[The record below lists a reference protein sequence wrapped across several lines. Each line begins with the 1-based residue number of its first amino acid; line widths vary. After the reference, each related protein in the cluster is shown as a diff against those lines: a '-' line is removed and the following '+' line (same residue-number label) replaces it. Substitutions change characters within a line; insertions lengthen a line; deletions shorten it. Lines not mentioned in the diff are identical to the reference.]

1 MLNEVQPHICF
12 VGSSNLALALIGG
25 LVLKGFKKEKIHLIE
40 ERKNKDENMLKQ
52 KEKENGLKKAD
63 IVILLLEP
71 KNLKE
76 TLEPFKK
83 YLSRKV
89 IISMMAG
96 IDIAKLSTITGSKKV
111 VRVISNPPVLT
122 HTGTHV
128 LIASE
133 QMDQLDKDVIE
144 MLYSATGQTFWAAS
158 ETQTDAI
165 IALSG
170 SGPAYFFYILDSMIK
185 TGVSLG
191 LDKQFALDLALQAAS
206 GAVEMIRKTNVPP
219 ADLCGKVTLAN
230 GITESAL
237 RMFDLGNV
245 SDDIRLAMKAAYHR
259 SKEITSEIIS
269 EIG

>member
-40 ERKNKDENMLKQ
+40 ERKNNDENMLKQ

-96 IDIAKLSTITGSKKV
+96 VDIAKLSTITGSKKI

>member
-1 MLNEVQPHICF
+1 MLSAVQPNICF
-12 VGSSNLALALIGG
+12 IGSSNLALALIGG
-25 LVLKGFKKEKIHLIE
+25 LVLKGFQKEKIHLIE
-40 ERKNKDENMLKQ
+40 EKKINDLNILKQ
-52 KEKENGLKKAD
+52 KENGLKKAE
-63 IVILLLEP
+63 IVVLLLEP
-71 KNLKE
+71 KQLKE
-76 TLEPFKK
+76 ILIPLKK
-83 YLSRKV
+83 WLASK
-89 IISMMAG
+89 IIVSMMAG
-96 IDIAKLSTITGSKKV
+96 VDIANLTRFTGSKKI

-133 QMDQLDKDVIE
+133 QMDQLDKDLIE
-144 MLYSATGQTFWAAS
+144 MLYSATGQTFWAPS

-206 GAVEMIRKTNVPP
+206 GAVEMVRKSNVPP

-237 RMFDLGNV
+237 RMFELGNV

-259 SKEITSEIIS
+259 SKEITSEIITEVS
-269 EIG
+269 

>member
-1 MLNEVQPHICF
+1 MLSAVQPSICF
-12 VGSSNLALALIGG
+12 IGSSNLALALIGG
-25 LVLKGFKKEKIHLIE
+25 LVLKGFQKEKIHLIE
-40 ERKNKDENMLKQ
+40 EKKINDLNILNQ
-52 KEKENGLKKAD
+52 KENGLKKAE
-63 IVILLLEP
+63 IVVLLLDP
-71 KNLKE
+71 KQLKE
-76 TLEPFKK
+76 TLIPLKK
-83 YLSRKV
+83 ALANK
-89 IISMMAG
+89 IIVSMMAG
-96 IDIAKLSTITGSKKV
+96 IDIANLNRFTGSKKI

-133 QMDQLDKDVIE
+133 QMDQLDKDLIE
-144 MLYSATGQTFWAAS
+144 MLYSATGQTFWAPS

-206 GAVEMIRKTNVPP
+206 GAVEMIRKSNVPP

-237 RMFDLGNV
+237 RMFELGNV

-259 SKEITSEIIS
+259 SKEITSEIITEVS
-269 EIG
+269 

>member
-1 MLNEVQPHICF
+1 MLSAVQPSICF
-12 VGSSNLALALIGG
+12 IGSSNLALALIGG
-25 LVLKGFKKEKIHLIE
+25 LVLKGFQKEKIHLIE
-40 ERKNKDENMLKQ
+40 EKKINDTNILNQ
-52 KEKENGLKKAD
+52 KENGLKKAE
-63 IVILLLEP
+63 IVVLLLDP
-71 KNLKE
+71 KQLKE
-76 TLEPFKK
+76 TLIPLKK
-83 YLSRKV
+83 ALANK
-89 IISMMAG
+89 IIVSMMAG
-96 IDIAKLSTITGSKKV
+96 IDIANLNRFTGSKKI

-133 QMDQLDKDVIE
+133 QMDQLDKDLIE
-144 MLYSATGQTFWAAS
+144 MLYSATGQTFWAPS

-206 GAVEMIRKTNVPP
+206 GAVEMVRKSNVPP

-237 RMFDLGNV
+237 RMFELGNV

-259 SKEITSEIIS
+259 SKEITSEIITEVS
-269 EIG
+269 

>member
-40 ERKNKDENMLKQ
+40 ERKNNDENMLKQ

-96 IDIAKLSTITGSKKV
+96 VDIAKLSTITGSKKV

-191 LDKQFALDLALQAAS
+191 LDKQFALDLALQAAT

>member
-1 MLNEVQPHICF
+1 MLNAVQPNICF
-12 VGSSNLALALIGG
+12 IGSSNLALALIGG
-25 LVLKGFKKEKIHLIE
+25 LVLQGFKKEKIHLIE
-40 ERKNKDENMLKQ
+40 DKKISDTNILKQ
-52 KEKENGLKKAD
+52 KENGLKKAD

-71 KNLKE
+71 NNLKE
-76 TLEPFKK
+76 TLAPFKK
-83 YLSRKV
+83 YLASKV

-96 IDIAKLSTITGSKKV
+96 IDIAKLTAITGSKKV

-122 HTGTHV
+122 YTGTHV

-133 QMDQLDKDVIE
+133 QMDQLDKDIIE

-191 LDKQFALDLALQAAS
+191 LDKQFALDLALQAAT

-237 RMFDLGNV
+237 RMFELGNV

-269 EIG
+269 EVG

>member
-1 MLNEVQPHICF
+1 MLNAVHPNICF

-40 ERKNKDENMLKQ
+40 EKNINHTNALKQ
-52 KEKENGLKKAD
+52 NENGLKKAE
-63 IVILLLEP
+63 IVVLLLEP
-71 KNLKE
+71 KQLKE
-76 TLEPFKK
+76 ILVPLKK
-83 YLSRKV
+83 VLANK
-89 IISMMAG
+89 IIVSMMAG
-96 IDIAKLSTITGSKKV
+96 IDIANLARFTGSKKI

-144 MLYSATGQTFWAAS
+144 TLYSATGQTFWAPS

-206 GAVEMIRKTNVPP
+206 GAVEMVRKSNVSP

-237 RMFDLGNV
+237 RMFELGNL

-259 SKEITSEIIS
+259 SKEITSEIIT
-269 EIG
+269 EVN

>member
-1 MLNEVQPHICF
+1 MLNAVQPNICF

-25 LVLKGFKKEKIHLIE
+25 LVVKGFEKEKIHLIE
-40 ERKNKDENMLKQ
+40 EKKINNENMLKQ
-52 KEKENGLKKAD
+52 KESSLKKAD

-83 YLSRKV
+83 HLARKIV
-89 IISMMAG
+89 ISMMAG
-96 IDIAKLSTITGSKKV
+96 IDIARLATITGSKKI

-133 QMDQLDKDVIE
+133 QMDQIDKDLVE
-144 MLYSATGQTFWAAS
+144 TLYTATGQTFWAAS

-191 LDKQFALDLALQAAS
+191 LDKQFASDLALQAAT

-237 RMFDLGNV
+237 RMFELGNV

-269 EIG
+269 EVS

>member
-1 MLNEVQPHICF
+1 MLNAVQPNICF

-25 LVLKGFKKEKIHLIE
+25 LVLKGFKKKKIHLIE
-40 ERKNKDENMLKQ
+40 EKKINDENMLKQ
-52 KEKENGLKKAD
+52 KENGLKKAD

-83 YLSRKV
+83 YLARKIV
-89 IISMMAG
+89 ISMMAG
-96 IDIAKLSTITGSKKV
+96 IDIAKLATITGSKKV

-133 QMDQLDKDVIE
+133 QMDQIDKDLVE
-144 MLYSATGQTFWAAS
+144 TLYTATGQTFWAAS

-191 LDKQFALDLALQAAS
+191 LDKQFALDLALQAAT
-206 GAVEMIRKTNVPP
+206 GAVEMVRKTNVPP

-259 SKEITSEIIS
+259 SREITSEIIS
-269 EIG
+269 EVG

>member
-1 MLNEVQPHICF
+1 MLNAVHPNICF

-40 ERKNKDENMLKQ
+40 EKNINHTNALKQ
-52 KEKENGLKKAD
+52 NENGLNKAE
-63 IVILLLEP
+63 IVVLLLEP
-71 KNLKE
+71 KQLKE
-76 TLEPFKK
+76 ILVPLKK
-83 YLSRKV
+83 VLANK
-89 IISMMAG
+89 IIVSMMAG
-96 IDIAKLSTITGSKKV
+96 VDIANLARFTGSKKI

-144 MLYSATGQTFWAAS
+144 TLYSATGQTFWAPS

-206 GAVEMIRKTNVPP
+206 GAVEMVRKSNVPP

-237 RMFDLGNV
+237 RMFELGNL

-259 SKEITSEIIS
+259 SKEITSEIIT
-269 EIG
+269 EVN

>member
-1 MLNEVQPHICF
+1 MLSAVQPNICF
-12 VGSSNLALALIGG
+12 IGSSNLALALIGG
-25 LVLKGFKKEKIHLIE
+25 LVLKGFQKEKIHLIE
-40 ERKNKDENMLKQ
+40 EKKINDTKALKQ
-52 KEKENGLKKAD
+52 KENGLKKAE
-63 IVILLLEP
+63 IVVLLLEP
-71 KNLKE
+71 KQLKE
-76 TLEPFKK
+76 ILIPLKK
-83 YLSRKV
+83 WLASK
-89 IISMMAG
+89 IIVSMMAG
-96 IDIAKLSTITGSKKV
+96 VDIANLTRFTGSKKI

-133 QMDQLDKDVIE
+133 QMDQLDKDLIE
-144 MLYSATGQTFWAAS
+144 MLYSATGQTFWAPS

-206 GAVEMIRKTNVPP
+206 GAVEMVRKSNVPP

-237 RMFDLGNV
+237 RMFELGNV

-259 SKEITSEIIS
+259 SKEITSEIITEVS
-269 EIG
+269 

>member
-1 MLNEVQPHICF
+1 MLNEVQPNICF
-12 VGSSNLALALIGG
+12 IGSSNLALALIGG
-25 LVLKGFKKEKIHLIE
+25 MVLKGFKKEKIHLIE
-40 ERKNKDENMLKQ
+40 EKKINDTNALKQ
-52 KEKENGLKKAD
+52 REDGLKKAD
-63 IVILLLEP
+63 IVVLLLDP
-71 KNLKE
+71 KQLKE
-76 TLEPFKK
+76 TLAPFKK
-83 YLSRKV
+83 WLANK
-89 IISMMAG
+89 IIVSMMAG
-96 IDIAKLSTITGSKKV
+96 IDIENLSRFTGSKKI

-128 LIASE
+128 LIASQ
-133 QMDQLDKDVIE
+133 QMDQLDKDLIE
-144 MLYSATGQTFWAAS
+144 TLYSATGQAFWAPS

-191 LDKQFALDLALQAAS
+191 LDKQFALDLALQAAT
-206 GAVEMIRKTNVPP
+206 GAVEMIRKSNVAP
-219 ADLCGKVTLAN
+219 ADLCGRVTLAN

-237 RMFDLGNV
+237 RMFELGNV

-269 EIG
+269 EVR

>member
-40 ERKNKDENMLKQ
+40 ERKNNDENMLKQ

-83 YLSRKV
+83 YLARKV

-96 IDIAKLSTITGSKKV
+96 VDIAKLSTITGSKKI

-269 EIG
+269 EVG

>member
-1 MLNEVQPHICF
+1 MLNAVQPNICF
-12 VGSSNLALALIGG
+12 IGSSNLALALIGG
-25 LVLKGFKKEKIHLIE
+25 LVLKGFQKEKIHLIE
-40 ERKNKDENMLKQ
+40 EKKINDTNALKQ
-52 KEKENGLKKAD
+52 KENGLKKAE
-63 IVILLLEP
+63 IVVLLLEP
-71 KNLKE
+71 KQLKE
-76 TLEPFKK
+76 TLIPLKK
-83 YLSRKV
+83 WLASK
-89 IISMMAG
+89 IIVSMMAG
-96 IDIAKLSTITGSKKV
+96 VDIANLTRFTGSKKI

-133 QMDQLDKDVIE
+133 QMDQLDKDLIE
-144 MLYSATGQTFWAAS
+144 MLYSATGQTFWAPS

-170 SGPAYFFYILDSMIK
+170 SVPAYFFYILDSMIK

-206 GAVEMIRKTNVPP
+206 GAVEMVRKSNVPP

-237 RMFDLGNV
+237 RMFELGNV

-259 SKEITSEIIS
+259 SKEITSEIITEVS
-269 EIG
+269 

>member
-1 MLNEVQPHICF
+1 MLNEVQPNICF
-12 VGSSNLALALIGG
+12 IGSSNLALALIGG
-25 LVLKGFKKEKIHLIE
+25 MVLKGFKKEKIHLIE
-40 ERKNKDENMLKQ
+40 EKKINDTNALKQ
-52 KEKENGLKKAD
+52 REDGLKKAD
-63 IVILLLEP
+63 IVVLLLDP
-71 KNLKE
+71 KQLKE
-76 TLEPFKK
+76 TLAPFKK
-83 YLSRKV
+83 WLANK
-89 IISMMAG
+89 IIVSMMAG
-96 IDIAKLSTITGSKKV
+96 IDIENLSRFTGSKKI

-122 HTGTHV
+122 YTGTHV
-128 LIASE
+128 LIASQ
-133 QMDQLDKDVIE
+133 QMDQLDKDLIE
-144 MLYSATGQTFWAAS
+144 TLYSATGQTFWAPS

-191 LDKQFALDLALQAAS
+191 LDKQFALDLALQAAT
-206 GAVEMIRKTNVPP
+206 GAVEMIRKSNVAP

-237 RMFDLGNV
+237 RMFELGNV

-269 EIG
+269 EIR

>member
-40 ERKNKDENMLKQ
+40 EKKNNDENMLKQ

-83 YLSRKV
+83 YLARKV

-96 IDIAKLSTITGSKKV
+96 VDIAKLSTITGSKKI

-191 LDKQFALDLALQAAS
+191 LDKQFALDLALQAAA
-206 GAVEMIRKTNVPP
+206 GAVEMIRKTNVQP

>member
-1 MLNEVQPHICF
+1 MLNEVQPNICF
-12 VGSSNLALALIGG
+12 IGSSNLALALIGG
-25 LVLKGFKKEKIHLIE
+25 MILKGFKKEKIHLIE
-40 ERKNKDENMLKQ
+40 EKKINDTNALKQ
-52 KEKENGLKKAD
+52 REDGLKKAD
-63 IVILLLEP
+63 IVVLLLDP
-71 KNLKE
+71 KQLKE
-76 TLEPFKK
+76 TLAPFKK
-83 YLSRKV
+83 WLANK
-89 IISMMAG
+89 IIVSMMAG
-96 IDIAKLSTITGSKKV
+96 IDIENLSRFTGSKKI

-128 LIASE
+128 LIASQ
-133 QMDQLDKDVIE
+133 QMDQLDKDLIE
-144 MLYSATGQTFWAAS
+144 TLYSATGQTFWAPS

-170 SGPAYFFYILDSMIK
+170 SGPAYFFYLLDSMIK

-191 LDKQFALDLALQAAS
+191 LDKQFALDLALQAAA
-206 GAVEMIRKTNVPP
+206 GAVEMIRKSNVAP

-237 RMFDLGNV
+237 RMFELGNV

-269 EIG
+269 EIR

>member
-40 ERKNKDENMLKQ
+40 EKKNNDENMLKQ

-83 YLSRKV
+83 YLARKV

-96 IDIAKLSTITGSKKV
+96 VDIAKLSTITGSKKV

-269 EIG
+269 EVG

>member
-1 MLNEVQPHICF
+1 MLNAVQPNICF

-40 ERKNKDENMLKQ
+40 EKKINDENKLKQ
-52 KEKENGLKKAD
+52 KEISLKKAD
-63 IVILLLEP
+63 IIILLLEP

-83 YLSRKV
+83 YLARKV

-96 IDIAKLSTITGSKKV
+96 IDIAKIVNITGSKKI

-144 MLYSATGQTFWAAS
+144 KLYSATGQTFWAAS

-191 LDKQFALDLALQAAS
+191 LDKQFALDLALQAAT
-206 GAVEMIRKTNVPP
+206 GAVEMVRKTNVAP

-259 SKEITSEIIS
+259 SREITSEIIS
-269 EIG
+269 EVG

>member
-40 ERKNKDENMLKQ
+40 ERKNNDENMLKQ

>member
-40 ERKNKDENMLKQ
+40 ERKNNDENMLKQ

-185 TGVSLG
+185 TGISLG

>member
-25 LVLKGFKKEKIHLIE
+25 IVLKGFKKEKIHLIE
-40 ERKNKDENMLKQ
+40 EKKNNDENMLKQ

-83 YLSRKV
+83 YLARKV

-96 IDIAKLSTITGSKKV
+96 VDIAKLSTITGSKKI

-219 ADLCGKVTLAN
+219 ADLCGKVILAN

>member
-1 MLNEVQPHICF
+1 MLNAVHPNICF

-40 ERKNKDENMLKQ
+40 EKNINPTNALKQ
-52 KEKENGLKKAD
+52 NENGLKKAE
-63 IVILLLEP
+63 IVVLLLEP
-71 KNLKE
+71 KQLKE
-76 TLEPFKK
+76 ILVPLKK
-83 YLSRKV
+83 VLANK
-89 IISMMAG
+89 IIVSMMAG
-96 IDIAKLSTITGSKKV
+96 IDIANLARFTGSKKI

-144 MLYSATGQTFWAAS
+144 TLYSATGQTFWAPS

-206 GAVEMIRKTNVPP
+206 GAVEMVRKSNVSP

-237 RMFDLGNV
+237 RMFELGNL

-259 SKEITSEIIS
+259 SKEITSEIIT
-269 EIG
+269 EVN

>member
-1 MLNEVQPHICF
+1 MLSAVQPSICF
-12 VGSSNLALALIGG
+12 IGSSNLALALIGG
-25 LVLKGFKKEKIHLIE
+25 LVLKGFQKEKIHLIE
-40 ERKNKDENMLKQ
+40 EKKINDLNILNQ
-52 KEKENGLKKAD
+52 KENGLKKAE
-63 IVILLLEP
+63 IVVLLLDP
-71 KNLKE
+71 KQLKE
-76 TLEPFKK
+76 TLIPLKK
-83 YLSRKV
+83 ALANK
-89 IISMMAG
+89 IIVSMMAG
-96 IDIAKLSTITGSKKV
+96 IDIANLNRFTGSKKI

-133 QMDQLDKDVIE
+133 QMDQLDKDLIE
-144 MLYSATGQTFWAAS
+144 MLYSATGQTFWAPS

-191 LDKQFALDLALQAAS
+191 LDKQFALDLALQAAN
-206 GAVEMIRKTNVPP
+206 GAVEMVRKSNVPP

-237 RMFDLGNV
+237 RMFELGNV

-259 SKEITSEIIS
+259 SKEITSEIITEVS
-269 EIG
+269 

>member
-1 MLNEVQPHICF
+1 MLNAVHPNICF

-40 ERKNKDENMLKQ
+40 EKNINPTNALKQ
-52 KEKENGLKKAD
+52 NENGLKKAE
-63 IVILLLEP
+63 IVVLLLEP
-71 KNLKE
+71 KQLKE
-76 TLEPFKK
+76 ILVPLKK
-83 YLSRKV
+83 VLANK
-89 IISMMAG
+89 IIVSMMAG
-96 IDIAKLSTITGSKKV
+96 IDIANLARFTGSKKI

-133 QMDQLDKDVIE
+133 QMDQLDKDLIE
-144 MLYSATGQTFWAAS
+144 SLYSATGQTFWAPS

-206 GAVEMIRKTNVPP
+206 GAVEMVRKSNVPP

-237 RMFDLGNV
+237 RMFELGNL
-245 SDDIRLAMKAAYHR
+245 SDDIRLAMKAAYHH
-259 SKEITSEIIS
+259 SKEITSEIIT
-269 EIG
+269 EVN

>member
-1 MLNEVQPHICF
+1 MLNEVQPNICF
-12 VGSSNLALALIGG
+12 IGSSNLALALIGG
-25 LVLKGFKKEKIHLIE
+25 MVLKGFKKEKIHLIE
-40 ERKNKDENMLKQ
+40 EKKINDTNALKQ
-52 KEKENGLKKAD
+52 RENGLKKAD
-63 IVILLLEP
+63 IVVLLLDP
-71 KNLKE
+71 KQLKE
-76 TLEPFKK
+76 TLAPFKK
-83 YLSRKV
+83 WLANK
-89 IISMMAG
+89 IIVSMMAG
-96 IDIAKLSTITGSKKV
+96 IDIENLSRFTGSKKI

-128 LIASE
+128 LIAS
-133 QMDQLDKDVIE
+133 QQLDQLDKDLIE
-144 MLYSATGQTFWAAS
+144 TLYSATGQTFWAPS

-191 LDKQFALDLALQAAS
+191 LDKQFALDLALQAAT
-206 GAVEMIRKTNVPP
+206 GAVEMIRKSNVAP

-237 RMFDLGNV
+237 RMFELGNV

-269 EIG
+269 EVR

>member
-1 MLNEVQPHICF
+1 MLNAVHPNICF

-25 LVLKGFKKEKIHLIE
+25 LVLKGFKKEKIYLIE
-40 ERKNKDENMLKQ
+40 EKNINPTNALKQ
-52 KEKENGLKKAD
+52 NENGLKKAE
-63 IVILLLEP
+63 IVVLLLEP
-71 KNLKE
+71 KQLKE
-76 TLEPFKK
+76 ILVPLKK
-83 YLSRKV
+83 VLANK
-89 IISMMAG
+89 IIVSMMAG
-96 IDIAKLSTITGSKKV
+96 IDIANLARFTGSKKI

-133 QMDQLDKDVIE
+133 QMDQLDKDLIE
-144 MLYSATGQTFWAAS
+144 SLYSATGQTFWAPS

-206 GAVEMIRKTNVPP
+206 GAVEMVRKSNVPP

-237 RMFDLGNV
+237 RMFELGNL

-259 SKEITSEIIS
+259 SKEITSEIIT
-269 EIG
+269 EVN

>member
-40 ERKNKDENMLKQ
+40 EKKNNDENMLKQ

-83 YLSRKV
+83 YLARKV

-96 IDIAKLSTITGSKKV
+96 VDIAKLSTITGSKKI

-165 IALSG
+165 ITLSG

>member
-1 MLNEVQPHICF
+1 M
-12 VGSSNLALALIGG
+12 ALALIGG

-40 ERKNKDENMLKQ
+40 EKKINDENMLKQ
-52 KEKENGLKKAD
+52 KENGLKKAD

-83 YLSRKV
+83 YLARKIV
-89 IISMMAG
+89 ISMMAG
-96 IDIAKLSTITGSKKV
+96 IDIAKLATITGSKKV

-133 QMDQLDKDVIE
+133 QMDQIDKDLVE
-144 MLYSATGQTFWAAS
+144 TLYTATGQTFWAAS

-191 LDKQFALDLALQAAS
+191 LDKQFALDLALQAAT
-206 GAVEMIRKTNVPP
+206 GAVEMVRKTNVPP

-259 SKEITSEIIS
+259 SREITSEIIS
-269 EIG
+269 EVG

>member
-40 ERKNKDENMLKQ
+40 ERKNNDENMLKQ

-83 YLSRKV
+83 YLARKV

-96 IDIAKLSTITGSKKV
+96 VDIAKLSAITGSKKI

-269 EIG
+269 EVG

>member
-40 ERKNKDENMLKQ
+40 EKKNNDENMLKQ

-83 YLSRKV
+83 YLARKV

-96 IDIAKLSTITGSKKV
+96 VDIAKLSTITGSKKI

>member
-40 ERKNKDENMLKQ
+40 EKKNNDENMLKE

-83 YLSRKV
+83 YLARKV

-96 IDIAKLSTITGSKKV
+96 VDIAKLSTITGSKKI

-185 TGVSLG
+185 TGVLLG
-191 LDKQFALDLALQAAS
+191 LDKQFALDLALQAAT

-269 EIG
+269 EAN